1 MSNFNSFVE
10 IVNSNYMNCLEFS
23 NMQEVDQYIEE
34 KKEAKENEEKA
45 KALIQKYWMIF
56 TDLKGEVDYDLTAV
70 MLYDTRSLKIEGYK
84 ESRLIQK
91 LRSKS
96 SEYFRIILN
105 KRLSEDQKLEEIKDM
120 IEFDL

>member
-1 MSNFNSFVE
+1 MNSFVD

-34 KKEAKENEEKA
+34 KKEAKKDESKA
-45 KALIQKYWMIF
+45 EALIKKYWMVF
-56 TDLKGEVDYDLTAV
+56 TDLQGNPDYDLTAV
-70 MLYDTRSLKIEGYK
+70 MLYDNRPLKIENYK

>member
-1 MSNFNSFVE
+1 MNKYNSFVD
-10 IVNSNYMNCLEFS
+10 IVNSNYMDCFEFD
-23 NMQEVDQYIEE
+23 NMAEVDQFIKE

-45 KALIQKYWMIF
+45 EELIKKYWMIF
-56 TDLKGEVDYDLTAV
+56 TDLQGNPDYDLTAV

-105 KRLSEDQKLEEIKDM
+105 KRLSEDRKVEAIKDM

>member
-1 MSNFNSFVE
+1 MAKYNSFID
-10 IVNSNYMNCLEFS
+10 IVNSNMMNCLEFS
-23 NMQEVDQYIEE
+23 SMAEVDQYLIE
-34 KKEAKENEEKA
+34 KKEAKEDEEKA
-45 KALIQKYWMIF
+45 EELIKKYWMVF
-56 TDLKGEVDYDLTAV
+56 TDLQGNVDYDLTAI

-105 KRLSEDQKLEEIKDM
+105 KRLSEDQKIEEIKDM